1 MFRKCVVALAAT
13 LLSSTAAHADWY
25 RATSK
30 HFVVYSN
37 DSLADVKDYTTRL
50 EQFDQGIRAWHL
62 APQDKRGASARVTVF
77 VLDDISAIAQLAGR
91 TGVAG
96 FYSPHAGESVAFTP
110 RSGDS
115 DLGARAIL
123 FHEYTHHWML
133 TNWTDAALPP
143 WFVEGF
149 AELHATAFFR
159 GDQIIFG
166 AVPAYRR
173 YTVGQMNLL
182 PISRLLKFDP
192 GNLSPIET
200 DALYSHG
207 WALTHYLTFDEA
219 GRKRLAAYVDAL
231 NGGSA
236 DDPAKLIGDGNI
248 DLKLNQY
255 VRRPRLPSAAFDL
268 AKLPVGS
275 IEVSKLDPAEAA
287 MMPALM
293 QSKRGVG
300 RKNAE
305 QTAALARRLA
315 APYPDN
321 SFAQNELAEAE
332 YDACSVVDAAA
343 DCYSRSAAAADR
355 AIAANPKS
363 VHALVYRGMAD
374 IAALKK
380 AKVQDPARW
389 AAARQWFLRANK
401 VDTEMPQPLIQYYD
415 SFVDAGETPTVN
427 AQSALLY
434 AYALAPYDS
443 DLRLQAAGVYLRQGK
458 ADEARTAIKPVA
470 YNIDQRAK
478 SEYAKRILAALDK
491 DGTAAAV
498 KEMDAKPTPKDED
511 DG

>member
-1 MFRKCVVALAAT
+1 MFRKCITALAAT
-13 LLSSTAAHADWY
+13 LLTSTAAHADWY

-37 DSLADVKDYTTRL
+37 DSLANVRDYTTRL

-77 VLDDISAIAQLAGR
+77 VLDDVSAIAQLAGR

-110 RSGDS
+110 RSGNS
-115 DLGARAIL
+115 ELGARAVL

-143 WFVEGF
+143 WFIEGF
-149 AELHATAFFR
+149 AELHATALFR
-159 GDQIIFG
+159 SDQIVFG
-166 AVPAYRR
+166 AVPSYRR
-173 YTVGQMNLL
+173 YTIGQMNMM
-182 PISRLLKFDP
+182 PMSRLLKFDP
-192 GNLSPIET
+192 GNLGPAET

-207 WALTHYLTFDEA
+207 WALTHYLTFDDD
-219 GRKRLAAYVDAL
+219 GRKRLAAYIGAL

-236 DDPAKLIGDGNI
+236 ADPARLIGNGDI
-248 DLKLNQY
+248 DLKLGQY

-268 AKLPVGS
+268 AKLPVGT
-275 IEVSKLDPAEAA
+275 IEVTKLSAAEAA
-287 MMPALM
+287 TMPALI
-293 QSKRGVG
+293 QSKRGVS

-315 APYPDN
+315 APYPNDA
-321 SFAQNELAEAE
+321 SAQNELAEAE
-332 YDACSVVDAAA
+332 YDACSTVDAAA
-343 DCYSRSAAAADR
+343 DCYARSATAADR
-355 AIAANPKS
+355 AIAADPNS

-374 IAALKK
+374 TAALKQ
-380 AKVQDPARW
+380 AKVKDPARW

-401 VDTEMPQPLIQYYD
+401 VDTEMPQPLIQYFD
-415 SFVDAGETPTVN
+415 SFRAAGEMPSTN

-443 DLRLQAAGVYLRQGK
+443 DLRLQAATVYLRQGK
-458 ADEARTAIKPVA
+458 ADEARIAIKPVA
-470 YNIDQRAK
+470 YNIDDRAK
-478 SEYAKRILAALDK
+478 SEFAKRILAALDK
-491 DGTAAAV
+491 GGTAAAV
-498 KEMDAKPTPKDED
+498 KELEAKPKKED
-511 DG
+511 DDG